1 MSSPF
6 FFSVEAGTN
15 REREGRTK
23 KAHTQKK
30 KESNKKGKRKKR
42 NAKGK
47 TGEKKEH
54 KKEGRIKKAAQ
65 KKQNPGKLYI
75 KRGRRGEGEGPVR
88 CAVCRFFFISCCF
101 VVELIPS
108 WTLVLSCLDTEKE
121 ETANAN
127 ANAIIGTEKQKT
139 GRYESSHS
147 HFFLSI
153 YSFSLFRLLP
163 PPFLSPARPFLSECA
178 MYCTTELYSAL

>member
-1 MSSPF
+1 MSVSCLALFLFPWKL
-6 FFSVEAGTN
+6 AQT
-15 REREGRTK
+15 EREKEGPKR
-23 KAHTQKK
+23 HTHTEK
-30 KESNKKGKRKKR
+30 KRKAIKK
-42 NAKGK
+42 AKGK
-47 TGEKKEH
+47 KGMQREKQGKKKEH

-65 KKQNPGKLYI
+65 KKQTPGKLYI

-127 ANAIIGTEKQKT
+127 AIIGTEN
-139 GRYESSHS
+139 R
-147 HFFLSI
+147 
-153 YSFSLFRLLP
+153 
-163 PPFLSPARPFLSECA
+163 
-178 MYCTTELYSAL
+178 